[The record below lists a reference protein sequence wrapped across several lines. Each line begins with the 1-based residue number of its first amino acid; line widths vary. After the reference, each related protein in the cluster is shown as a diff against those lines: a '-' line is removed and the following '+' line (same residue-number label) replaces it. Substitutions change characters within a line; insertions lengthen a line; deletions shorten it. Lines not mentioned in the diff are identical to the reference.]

1 MFEGTCRQRSK
12 GFSLLEVLVA
22 LVVLS
27 FGILGA
33 VAMQLAAKR
42 GSFGALERTQ
52 AMNLANDYIERARSN
67 PLTIAA
73 YAGTMGYQQ
82 NIATSSGCSRASTCD
97 SAALAVWDKYQW
109 HRELLGGSTT
119 ESGNNLPLLQSAV
132 GCVDVP
138 SDGSHRIIVT
148 LSWQG
153 TEASTDGA
161 IDNTC
166 GTASTRRRQVQV
178 TSVVW

>member
-97 SAALAVWDKYQW
+97 GAALAVWDKYQW

-119 ESGNNLPLLQSAV
+119 EGGNNLPLLQSAV
-132 GCVDVP
+132 GCVAVANNM
-138 SDGSHRIIVT
+138 ITVT